1 MAGLS
6 ALLSGLVF
14 GLGLIVAGMANP
26 EKILGFLDLAGAWD
40 PSLALVMVGA
50 IGVGIIAFTIAKRRS
65 RTLLGLPM
73 QIPSAHHLDRRLILG
88 SLVFGVGWGIA
99 GFCPGPAIVAVGA
112 GEMKAVI
119 FVAAMLVGMG
129 IYEWLTQAKKS

>member
-26 EKILGFLDLAGAWD
+26 EKILGFLDLAGAWN